1 NLPAA
6 EELAVRTEMAKRF
19 ESRIPGWPGPRLVV
33 DNDGMCAIAGEV
45 VFGAGRGLS
54 DALMVSLGTG
64 IGGGIV
70 ASGRVVRGGHGFAG
84 EIGHMVVAADG
95 PRCVCGRLG
104 CWEQF
109 VSGSGHRRLA
119 RAAAAAGRATMV
131 LALAGGDV
139 DQIESAHVFTAA
151 RSGDLEA
158 WGIVDTIAKYLAIG
172 IANLVEILDPLA
184 VIIGGG
190 AAGDADLFLPATREY
205 FGQTRR
211 GSGENPAEIRLAE
224 LGPRAGA
231 VGAAAMALGLID

>member
-1 NLPAA
+1 
-6 EELAVRTEMAKRF
+6 
-19 ESRIPGWPGPRLVV
+19 
-33 DNDGMCAIAGEV
+33 
-45 VFGAGRGLS
+45 
-54 DALMVSLGTG
+54 
-64 IGGGIV
+64 
-70 ASGRVVRGGHGFAG
+70 
-84 EIGHMVVAADG
+84 
-95 PRCVCGRLG
+95 
-104 CWEQF
+104 
-109 VSGSGHRRLA
+109 
-119 RAAAAAGRATMV
+119 MV
-131 LALAGGDV
+131 LTLAGGDV

-205 FGQTRR
+205 FGQMRR